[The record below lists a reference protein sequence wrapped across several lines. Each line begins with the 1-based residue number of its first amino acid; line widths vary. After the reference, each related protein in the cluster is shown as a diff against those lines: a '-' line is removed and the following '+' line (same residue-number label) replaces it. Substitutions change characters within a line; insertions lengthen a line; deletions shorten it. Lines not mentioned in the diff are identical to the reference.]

1 MHLKKK
7 KHFRGQDGGVKDM
20 RKDNN
25 PEVTGKCIKGQEQNR
40 GLMENIMWKE
50 EIIKLKENVTGL
62 EQNWLVKEKYDGK
75 RKKSWSDIEIL
86 R

>member
-40 GLMENIMWKE
+40 GLMENIM
-50 EIIKLKENVTGL
+50 
-62 EQNWLVKEKYDGK
+62 
-75 RKKSWSDIEIL
+75 
-86 R
+86 